1 MSTRPE
7 PLAPPARLTR
17 EPRRIGIDVTPLQL
31 RDGKH
36 GIGSYLRGLLPALAR
51 LQQRHEYRLFAYAGV
66 PFALPPLPPNFL
78 VVKLPTPRFGRASAT
93 LSHQVALPILARR
106 HRLSLLHI
114 PHVSV
119 TASVPGIPLLQPVP
133 LVVTVH
139 DLIPLRFPN
148 IVLPRLRHRVFYR
161 LMLRATQRAA
171 HVLCDSE
178 ATRRDF
184 LREFPA
190 LGSRAG
196 VAPLAPDPSF
206 YDAPTSAGDP
216 RAVILPVHRYVLHVG
231 GHAPVKNLNRLVLA
245 MEKLWDEDG
254 LDAALVCAT
263 SIAFDPARLG
273 SGRGARR
280 QIQVLSDVTT
290 SFLRWLYQHA
300 ACLAVPSLYEGFGL
314 PVLEAMAS
322 GCPVVAARAASLPEV
337 GGDAALYVEPL
348 DVASIREGL
357 AALLGDPDRQAR
369 MRQAGLIQAR
379 RFTYERTAV
388 TTVEAYERVGWSPR
402 SV

>member
-1 MSTRPE
+1 MSTLPE
-7 PLAPPARLTR
+7 PLERSARLTR
-17 EPRRIGIDVTPLQL
+17 EPRRIGIDVTLLQI
-31 RDGKH
+31 RDGRH

-51 LQQRHEYRLFAYAGV
+51 LQQPHEYRLFAYAGV
-66 PFALPPLPPNFL
+66 PLALPPLPPNFL
-78 VVKLPTPRFGRASAT
+78 VVELPTPRFGRASAT
-93 LSHQVALPILARR
+93 ISHQVALPILARR

-139 DLIPLRFPN
+139 DLTPLRFPN
-148 IVLPRLRHRVFYR
+148 IVLPRLRHRAFYR

-171 HVLCDSE
+171 QVLCDSE
-178 ATRRDF
+178 STRRDL

-206 YDAPTSAGDP
+206 YDAPTSADDP
-216 RAVILPVHRYVLHVG
+216 RARTLPVHRYVLHVG
-231 GHAPVKNLNRLVLA
+231 GPAPAKNLDRLVLA
-245 MEKLWDEDG
+245 MEKLWEDG

-263 SIAFDPARLG
+263 SIACDPARLG
-273 SGRGARR
+273 SGRGGARR
-280 QIQVLSDVTT
+280 HIQVLSDVTT
-290 SFLRWLYQHA
+290 NSLRWLYRHA
-300 ACLAVPSLYEGFGL
+300 ACLVVPSLYEGFGL

-322 GCPVVAARAASLPEV
+322 GCPVVAARTASLPEV

-348 DVASIREGL
+348 DVASIRDGL
-357 AALLGDPDRQAR
+357 AALLGDSDRQER

-379 RFTYERTAV
+379 RFTYERTAA
-388 TTVEAYERVGWSPR
+388 TTLEAYERVGWNRR
-402 SV
+402 SA